1 MDFMIKYQDI
11 VTLQERMLSALTKP
25 ANVQDRDAIVI
36 EQKQGKH
43 DIIIG
48 TEGETITLRCR

>member
-1 MDFMIKYQDI
+1 MIKYQDI